1 MSNNRFRI
9 LPFKGILRFF
19 SLATA
24 LALLVSYISV
34 FVHPEKFWPLQFFG
48 LLYPILLLLSFFF
61 LIYFLLKK
69 SRWLLLPLLTI
80 LLGGKLHFRY
90 VNLGFGEKL
99 KIENAQSS
107 FKLMSYNVRLFD
119 FYLSSEE
126 GKNVNKNNILNYV
139 NAQQPDVLCFQEF
152 FYTQESENFN
162 TKDTLLALLKT
173 KNYHDRVKFQ
183 KNKKRNFGIS
193 LISKYPI
200 LSKGEVSFPG
210 TSSNYC
216 IYADINLGK
225 DTVRVY
231 NTHLQSVRIK
241 NDDVNFDLDDDE
253 QTNLLRLKTTVR
265 KLKTAYPVRIKQSR
279 LILKHAATS
288 PFPVVICGDFN
299 DAPMSYTYNLF
310 NKNYTD
316 AFRNSGFGFGRTYA
330 GKLPAGRIDYIWH
343 NKSIASDN
351 FNIQSETYSDH
362 HAISAKIILP

>member
-1 MSNNRFRI
+1 MSNNHFRI
-9 LPFKGILRFF
+9 LPFRGILRLS
-19 SLATA
+19 SLLTA
-24 LALLVSYISV
+24 LALVASYISV
-34 FVHPEKFWPLQFFG
+34 FVHPSTFWPLQFFG
-48 LLYPILLLLSFFF
+48 LLYPILLLISAF
-61 LIYFLLKK
+61 LLLYFILKK
-69 SRWLLLPLLTI
+69 SKWLLLPLLSI

-90 VNLGFGEKL
+90 LNLGFGEKL
-99 KIENAQSS
+99 KIENSESS

-119 FYLSSEE
+119 FYLSSNESR
-126 GKNVNKNNILNYV
+126 NVNKNLILNFI
-139 NAQQPDVLCFQEF
+139 NNEQPDVLCFQEF
-152 FYTQESENFN
+152 FYAQESENFN
-162 TKDTLLALLKT
+162 TKDTLYTLLNT
-173 KNYHDRVKFQ
+173 KNYHERVKFQ

-193 LISKYPI
+193 MYSKYPI
-200 LSKGEVSFPG
+200 LAKGEVSFPSNS
-210 TSSNYC
+210 TNYC

-253 QTNLLRLKTTVR
+253 ETNYLRLKTTVS
-265 KLKTAYPVRIKQSR
+265 KLKQAYPVRIKQSE
-279 LILKHAATS
+279 LILKHAASS

-310 NKNYTD
+310 NKTYTD

-343 NKSIASDN
+343 NKSIASEN
-351 FNIQSETYSDH
+351 FTIQSATYSDH